1 MIAAEGPLADY
12 LDMNDKEHSV
22 KLSLMFKPDF
32 VEHEESDKPKEFW
45 LREKGAYCIE
55 YSKREQLKFSRSG
68 SIADGVDIRATLSP
82 NKDKLTI
89 SIRDDEHSIDV
100 VLKKGNTG
108 FGALEHMLD
117 GSLPQGNSRVDL
129 HADLQAH
136 HEQKNKEMDVMAWKV
151 VSRIDVNKCNAKTL
165 PDVCPPCRAGED
177 CKDIKKCQVTLTD
190 TKEPGDWRTPQI
202 KLDARWRSCFNR
214 TNTRKSNDFWIS
226 LISIKECESKDQS
239 NCPRQ
244 MVDFSRMTISGGSP
258 QGIPTDESP
267 VVIIEGKN
275 PIQGSSDSAYVKL
288 TVTLQNDRL
297 SIRLQLN
304 KADKFQWLPSGKYNI
319 FVCRFKI
326 FGQMALVMLPK
337 SSDKSAH
344 KLVEHEITDNVRL
357 PTSKAGYFADW
368 VVKTRLSLEFP
379 IRSPNGQVLKV
390 KKVPTQN
397 GRATYVDI
405 EFAAHHFNGGIFEY
419 GPING
424 KLTWRQLTQA
434 QADSEELASG
444 SVMDSSDFMNDNARQ
459 GGDSA
464 ACNLNSWFNMF

>member
-1 MIAAEGPLADY
+1 
-12 LDMNDKEHSV
+12 
-22 KLSLMFKPDF
+22 
-32 VEHEESDKPKEFW
+32 
-45 LREKGAYCIE
+45 
-55 YSKREQLKFSRSG
+55 
-68 SIADGVDIRATLSP
+68 
-82 NKDKLTI
+82 
-89 SIRDDEHSIDV
+89 
-100 VLKKGNTG
+100 
-108 FGALEHMLD
+108 
-117 GSLPQGNSRVDL
+117 
-129 HADLQAH
+129 
-136 HEQKNKEMDVMAWKV
+136 
-151 VSRIDVNKCNAKTL
+151 
-165 PDVCPPCRAGED
+165 
-177 CKDIKKCQVTLTD
+177 
-190 TKEPGDWRTPQI
+190 
-202 KLDARWRSCFNR
+202 
-214 TNTRKSNDFWIS
+214 
-226 LISIKECESKDQS
+226 
-239 NCPRQ
+239 
-244 MVDFSRMTISGGSP
+244 MVDFSRMTVTGGSP
-258 QGIPTDESP
+258 QGIPTRESP

-275 PIQGSSDSAYVKL
+275 PIQGSSNSAYVKI